1 MSPSTRASSTT
12 DARNSGGK
20 TPALRPQVMRRL
32 FRNPGALAGA
42 VVSGVFLGT
51 ALLAAWIAPYDPVAP
66 VPDAVLQAPSWT
78 HPFGTD
84 ELGRDVLSR
93 VLYGSRISLQVGVVA
108 VGIAMVIGTVLGL
121 IAGFNGGLW
130 DTVIMRGTDVLLA
143 FPGILLAIAIV
154 ATLGPSLV
162 NVMIA
167 VGIGA
172 VPVYARTVRGSTL
185 SVRQLEYVEAARA
198 AGATTARVLGR
209 HILRNISAPILV
221 LATLGIGINILI
233 AAGLSYIGLGA
244 QPPTPEWGAMLSG
257 ARQYLR
263 DAWWTAVF
271 PGLAIT
277 AAVIGVNLLGDG
289 LRDVLDPRLRV

>member
-1 MSPSTRASSTT
+1 MTSDVRGFAVHTPSR
-12 DARNSGGK
+12 
-20 TPALRPQVMRRL
+20 RPRVLRRL

-42 VVSGVFLGT
+42 VVSGLFLGT

-66 VPDAVLQAPSWT
+66 SPDAVLRSPSWT

-93 VLYGSRISLQVGVVA
+93 VLYGSRISLEVGVVA
-108 VGIAMVIGTVLGL
+108 VGIAMVTGSVLGL
-121 IAGFNGGLW
+121 VAGFNGGLW
-130 DTVIMRGTDVLLA
+130 DALIMRATDVLLA

-154 ATLGPSLV
+154 ATLGPSLI

-209 HILRNISAPILV
+209 HILRNVAAPILV

-233 AAGLSYIGLGA
+233 AAGLSY
-244 QPPTPEWGAMLSG
+244 S
-257 ARQYLR
+257 
-263 DAWWTAVF
+263 
-271 PGLAIT
+271 
-277 AAVIGVNLLGDG
+277 
-289 LRDVLDPRLRV
+289 